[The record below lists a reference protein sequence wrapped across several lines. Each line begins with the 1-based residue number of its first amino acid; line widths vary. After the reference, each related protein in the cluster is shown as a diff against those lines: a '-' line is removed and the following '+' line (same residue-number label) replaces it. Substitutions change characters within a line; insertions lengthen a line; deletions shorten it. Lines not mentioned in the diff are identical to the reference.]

1 MRAPD
6 RRSFLVFAV
15 TGVAPELRAGREDL
29 TFNLFQFLA
38 RARHDEMWKDREK
51 SVCQQFLHGDSTQFK

>member
-1 MRAPD
+1 
-6 RRSFLVFAV
+6 
-15 TGVAPELRAGREDL
+15 LRAGREDL